1 MWLWLSRERAHL
13 AYARLWVQSLAKP
26 GYWFLLESVS
36 MFFLDAH
43 RITELAGKS
52 MTALLAYLMMCLT
65 GLLINDLAKKN
76 YPVTSKSP
84 DKPVF
89 LTQK

>member
-1 MWLWLSRERAHL
+1 
-13 AYARLWVQSLAKP
+13 
-26 GYWFLLESVS
+26 
-36 MFFLDAH
+36 MFFLDTH
-43 RITELAGKS
+43 GITKLARES
-52 MTALLAYLMMCLT
+52 MTALLAYVMMCLT

-89 LTQK
+89 

>member
-1 MWLWLSRERAHL
+1 
-13 AYARLWVQSLAKP
+13 
-26 GYWFLLESVS
+26 

-43 RITELAGKS
+43 RITKLLGES
-52 MTALLAYLMMCLT
+52 MTALLAHLVMCLT
-65 GLLINDLAKKN
+65 GLLINDLAKKKH

-89 LTQK
+89 